1 MKCTMNCMDPT
12 ISNIISM
19 RLNWTYKT
27 LPFKSL
33 GLYLFFVF
41 FELLMVTKAEFMQLS
56 ETH

>member
-1 MKCTMNCMDPT
+1 MNCMDPT

-41 FELLMVTKAEFMQLS
+41 FELLMVTKDEFMQLS